1 MNPQKR
7 FRETTYRKRL
17 RVENFTNTIEIS
29 VKNLHSKKIR
39 LSLFTN
45 NYLTTKP
52 MRRKVTLKQIAK
64 ELDVSISTVSKSLRD
79 SPEISE
85 DTRLKVQAF
94 AKLYNYKPNLI
105 ALSLKNKK
113 TKTIG
118 IIIPEIVHHFFA
130 TVISGIEHVA
140 NENGYNVIVTL
151 SDESFDKEVINMEM
165 LANGSIDG
173 FIMSL
178 SKETQHKKDFHHI
191 TEVINQ
197 GMPVVMFDRVTNDIL
212 CDKVIIDDNLAAYEA
227 VQSLIDNGFKKIA
240 LITTVDYV
248 SVGKLRTDGYIK
260 ALKTNNI
267 EINPELIIKIEDIDN
282 CEFQIEELVSN
293 KELDAIFAV
302 NELFAVTAIKA
313 AKKTNMKVP
322 EDISIIGFTD
332 GIISKYSSP
341 SITTVSQNGIKMGG
355 KAAKM
360 LIDRLEAEQEDDEH
374 YKTEVIETHLVVRES
389 TPTL

>member
-1 MNPQKR
+1 MK
-7 FRETTYRKRL
+7 
-17 RVENFTNTIEIS
+17 
-29 VKNLHSKKIR
+29 
-39 LSLFTN
+39 
-45 NYLTTKP
+45 
-52 MRRKVTLKQIAK
+52 RKVTLKQIAK

-140 NENGYNVIVTL
+140 NEKGYNVIVTL

-173 FIMSL
+173 FILSL
-178 SKETQHKKDFHHI
+178 SKETQLRRDFHHI
-191 TEVINQ
+191 SEVINQ
-197 GMPVVMFDRVTNDIL
+197 GMPVVMFDRVTNDIS
-212 CDKVIIDDNLAAYEA
+212 CDKVIIDDNFAAYEA
-227 VQSLIDNGFKKIA
+227 VQKLIDAGFKNIA

-260 ALKTNNI
+260 ALKTNDI
-267 EINPELIIKIEDIDN
+267 AIDPDLILKIEDIDN
-282 CEFQIEELVSN
+282 CTDQIEKLIKN
-293 KELDAIFAV
+293 HNIDAIFAV
-302 NELFAVTAIKA
+302 NELFAVTAIKS
-313 AKKTNMKVP
+313 AKKQGINVP
-322 EDISIIGFTD
+322 ENLAVIGFTD
-332 GIISKYSSP
+332 GIISKYSTP
-341 SITTVSQNGIKMGG
+341 SITTVSQNGISMGQ
-355 KAAKM
+355 KAAKL
-360 LIDRLEAEQEDDEH
+360 LIDRLENEEEDEF
-374 YKTEVIETHLVVRES
+374 YTTEIIETHLVERES
-389 TPTL
+389 TI

>member
-1 MNPQKR
+1 MK
-7 FRETTYRKRL
+7 
-17 RVENFTNTIEIS
+17 
-29 VKNLHSKKIR
+29 
-39 LSLFTN
+39 
-45 NYLTTKP
+45 
-52 MRRKVTLKQIAK
+52 RKVTLKQIAR

-79 SPEISE
+79 SSEISE
-85 DTRLKVQAF
+85 DTRQKVQAF

-130 TVISGIEHVA
+130 TVISGIENVA
-140 NENGYNVIVTL
+140 NERGYNVMVCL
-151 SDESFDKEVINMEM
+151 SNESFDKEVINMEM

-173 FIMSL
+173 FILSL
-178 SKETQHKKDFHHI
+178 SKETQAKKDFHHI
-191 TEVINQ
+191 SEVINQ

-212 CDKVIIDDNLAAYEA
+212 CDKVIIDDSLAAFNA
-227 VQSLIDNGFKKIA
+227 VQSLIDKGYKKIA

-248 SVGKLRTDGYIK
+248 SVGKLRTEGYLQ
-260 ALKTNNI
+260 ALRNNDI
-267 EINPELIIKIEDIDN
+267 AIDLNRIVKIEDIDH
-282 CEFQIEELVSN
+282 CSDQIEALITTQD
-293 KELDAIFAV
+293 LDAVFAV

-313 AKKTNMKVP
+313 AKNAQIEIPKDLAV
-322 EDISIIGFTD
+322 IGFTD

-355 KAAKM
+355 KAATM
-360 LIDRLEAEQEDDEH
+360 LIDRLEANEEVEES
-374 YKTEVIETHLVVRES
+374 YKTEVIETELVSRES

>member
-1 MNPQKR
+1 
-7 FRETTYRKRL
+7 
-17 RVENFTNTIEIS
+17 
-29 VKNLHSKKIR
+29 
-39 LSLFTN
+39 
-45 NYLTTKP
+45 

-85 DTRLKVQAF
+85 DTRQKVQAF

-140 NENGYNVIVTL
+140 NEHGYNVIVTL

-165 LANGSIDG
+165 LANGTIDG

-197 GMPVVMFDRVTNDIL
+197 GMPVVMFDRVTNDVL

-227 VQSLIDNGFKKIA
+227 VQTLINKDFKKIA

-260 ALKTNNI
+260 ALKTNDI
-267 EINPELIIKIEDIDN
+267 IIDPKLILKIEDIDI
-282 CEFQIEELVSN
+282 CEFQIEELIAN
-293 KELDAIFAV
+293 NDIDAVFAV

-313 AKKTNMKVP
+313 AKKFGKKIP

-360 LIDRLEAEQEDDEH
+360 LIERLESEEEEEEH

>member
-1 MNPQKR
+1 MK
-7 FRETTYRKRL
+7 
-17 RVENFTNTIEIS
+17 
-29 VKNLHSKKIR
+29 
-39 LSLFTN
+39 
-45 NYLTTKP
+45 
-52 MRRKVTLKQIAK
+52 RKVTLKQIAR

-79 SPEISE
+79 SSEISE
-85 DTRLKVQAF
+85 DTRQKVQAF

-130 TVISGIEHVA
+130 TVISGIENVA
-140 NENGYNVIVTL
+140 NERGYNVMVCL
-151 SDESFDKEVINMEM
+151 SNESFDKEVINMEM

-173 FIMSL
+173 FILSL
-178 SKETQHKKDFHHI
+178 SKETQAKKDFHHI
-191 TEVINQ
+191 SEVINQ

-212 CDKVIIDDNLAAYEA
+212 CDKVIIDDSLAAFNA
-227 VQSLIDNGFKKIA
+227 VQSLIDKGYKKIA

-248 SVGKLRTDGYIK
+248 SVGKLRTEGYLQ
-260 ALKTNNI
+260 ALRNNDI
-267 EINPELIIKIEDIDN
+267 AIDLNRIVKIEDIDH
-282 CEFQIEELVSN
+282 CSDQIEALITTQD
-293 KELDAIFAV
+293 LDAVFAV

-313 AKKTNMKVP
+313 AKNAQIEIPKDLAV
-322 EDISIIGFTD
+322 IGFTD

-355 KAAKM
+355 KAATM
-360 LIDRLEAEQEDDEH
+360 LIDRLEASQEDEES
-374 YKTEVIETHLVVRES
+374 YKTEVIETELVSRES